1 MHYSEILPNH
11 WEQGG
16 TGLHQMKP
24 DLTCSAPMDQ
34 THAFRVRL
42 LLL

>member
-1 MHYSEILPNH
+1 MHYSEILLNR

-24 DLTCSAPMDQ
+24 DLKCGAPMDQ
-34 THAFRVRL
+34 THAFRLRL
-42 LLL
+42 MLL